1 MYRDLLIL
9 LVLKEF
15 LNDINLCKIIS
26 NLVIHKEYQLDI
38 NNHKK
43 LSKNYLI
50 KIDLLYPGFFKTALF
65 NNMRYDYY
73 YGQDELESPHADRG
87 FSIYNIKPLLS
98 CGKYIDWR
106 NYSPKGNNYHIHC
119 QRDPDDNTKNN
130 GILLVNRLSKKN
142 NDLIN
147 RIHLKLVTYK
157 EGNNKLAVWY
167 DFEND
172 MFLNY

>member
-26 NLVIHKEYQLDI
+26 NLVICKEYQLDI
-38 NNHKK
+38 KNHKK
-43 LSKNYLI
+43 LSKDYLI
-50 KIDLLYPGFFKTALF
+50 KIDLLYQGFFKTALF
-65 NNMRYDYY
+65 NNMKFDYY
-73 YGQDELESPHADRG
+73 YSQNDLG

-106 NYSPKGNNYHIHC
+106 NYSPKENNYHIHC
-119 QRDPDDNTKNN
+119 QRNPNDNTKNN

-167 DFEND
+167 DFETD
-172 MFLNY
+172 MFLNF